1 MTQYVLTASS
11 WIQDAI
17 TGFNA
22 LMKQRAIRK
31 ENRAAFK
38 RTVNELSKLTDF
50 ELNDL
55 GICRGDIRNIARGDI
70 TLRRGIETNEN
81 LRGSV

>member
-1 MTQYVLTASS
+1 MAHYVLEASS

-31 ENRAAFK
+31 EKRAAFK
-38 RTVNELSKLTDF
+38 RTVNELSRLTDF

-55 GICRGDIRNIARGDI
+55 GICRGDIYNIARGDN
-70 TLRRGIETNEN
+70 TLRRGAETNKN
-81 LRGSV
+81 LGGWV